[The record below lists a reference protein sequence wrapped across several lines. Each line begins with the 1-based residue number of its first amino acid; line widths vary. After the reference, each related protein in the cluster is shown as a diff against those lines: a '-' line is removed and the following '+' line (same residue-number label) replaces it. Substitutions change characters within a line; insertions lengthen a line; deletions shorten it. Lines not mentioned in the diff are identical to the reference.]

1 VASPDTCAAS
11 VSIPGLV
18 ALSFHYSGPGLR
30 MDLIL
35 SVEAFVRAAETGSFA
50 NAARQMGVAKSVV
63 TTRIKQLEESLGVA
77 LFHRSTRAVKL
88 SEVGRTYYQDCQELM
103 QKVHELTARSQRE
116 GSALTGLLR
125 VQVPPGFALGHFSQ
139 ALVELRNAYPSI
151 EFDVMVNDRVVDP
164 VQEGFDVVLQI
175 YPAASN
181 SLIER
186 RLFPIRGLFCASPEY
201 VAEEPPLET
210 PLDLLRHNFAC
221 YSYYPWGDKWPLIRG
236 AERFEIVLKPVLIT
250 NSVHLLLE
258 FARAGAGVAYVPT
271 MVAAP
276 DLLQR
281 NVVRVLPE
289 YSAPSLWL
297 SAVYPAS
304 HRNTAKVKVFIDF
317 LRTRF
322 PSEPQWDRA
331 LGLPPIDTAAAEDF

>member
-1 VASPDTCAAS
+1 
-11 VSIPGLV
+11 
-18 ALSFHYSGPGLR
+18 

-35 SVEAFVRAAETGSFA
+35 SVEAFVRVAETGSFA

-63 TTRIKQLEESLGVA
+63 TTRIKQLEESLGVP

-88 SEVGRTYYQDCQELM
+88 SEVGRSYYQDCQELM
-103 QKVHELTARSQRE
+103 QKVQELTARSHGE
-116 GSALTGLLR
+116 GSALTGLLQ

-139 ALVELRNAYPSI
+139 ALVEFRHAYPSI
-151 EFDVMVNDRVVDP
+151 EFDVVVNDRVVDP
-164 VQEGFDVVLQI
+164 VQEGLDVVLQI
-175 YPAASN
+175 YPAVSN

-201 VAEEPPLET
+201 LAEEPPLET
-210 PLDLLRHNFAC
+210 PLDLLRHNFAR
-221 YSYYPWGDKWPLIRG
+221 YSYYPWGDKWPLIRSAG
-236 AERFEIVLKPVLIT
+236 AERFEVSLKPVLKT

-276 DLLQR
+276 DLLQQHL
-281 NVVRVLPE
+281 VHVLPE
-289 YSAPSLWL
+289 YAAPPLWL

-304 HRNTAKVKVFIDF
+304 HRSTAKVKVFIDF